1 MTLIFKKEQ
10 NPLIDQPCLIYQCI
24 QIPLTRVGLLRFT
37 AELPNAV
44 AIAKALIH
52 DAMYGLIPRFPD
64 LIEGPRLRLL
74 ALICT
79 TKVSRVP

>member
-10 NPLIDQPCLIYQCI
+10 NPLTNRPCLIYQCTPI
-24 QIPLTRVGLLRFT
+24 HLTRVGLLRLT

-52 DAMYGLIPRFPD
+52 DAMYDLIPRFPD

-74 ALICT
+74 AL
-79 TKVSRVP
+79 V